1 MLIHFLV
8 VIFESFWN
16 DDQCQLIIGT
26 LWNEPMF
33 IIFLVKQFKFEVEH
47 LFCEIIDVS

>member
-16 DDQCQLIIGT
+16 DGQLKLIVWT
-26 LWNEPMF
+26 LWNETMF
-33 IIFLVKQFKFEVEH
+33 IIFLMKQFKFVVEH